1 VNGTAGVGTAGTSV
15 TDSAF
20 PEDKA
25 TVTSQLLT
33 QNGRAL
39 QSLQTL
45 SQALDTPATRTLL
58 GKLRDEATTDAEAA
72 VEQVLA
78 KLEGL
83 LQAVHYCQSELRREL
98 ESSQGSDSLRDR
110 DHLPGALG
118 RFITERESSPG
129 FSWETFE
136 DPIRGWVVKWKQM
149 TAAGTVRGAGQ
160 LWEKPYAWMDD

>member
-1 VNGTAGVGTAGTSV
+1 VS
-15 TDSAF
+15 DSSF
-20 PEDKA
+20 PGDRA
-25 TVTSQLLT
+25 TVTAQLLT

-39 QSLQTL
+39 QSLQGI
-45 SQALDTPATRTLL
+45 SHAIDTPATRTLL
-58 GKLRDEATTDAEAA
+58 SKLRDDATTDAEAA

-83 LQAVHYCQSELRREL
+83 IQAVHYCQSELRREL
-98 ESSQGSDSLRDR
+98 ESAQGQESLSDR

-118 RFITERESSPG
+118 RFITERESLPG
-129 FSWETFE
+129 FEWETYE

>member
-1 VNGTAGVGTAGTSV
+1 MTRTTVSDSSFPGDRATITA
-15 TDSAF
+15 
-20 PEDKA
+20 
-25 TVTSQLLT
+25 QLLT

-39 QSLQTL
+39 QYLQTA
-45 SQALDTPATRTLL
+45 SQTLDTPATRTLL
-58 GKLRDEATTDAEAA
+58 SKLRSEATTDAEAA

-83 LQAVHYCQSELRREL
+83 IQAALYCQSELRREL
-98 ESSQGSDSLRDR
+98 ENSQGKESIRDR